1 MVYHRKVLMSVAGL
15 IWHQIEVKNDRNHP
29 TLLGWFWSPNITQN
43 SALYCIKFS
52 QYNQQGSLITYCKFF
67 NKYFTFPLKSTWG
80 LEEDF
85 SIFPTYSSYT
95 DVTQNFEPLRWRR
108 ISPCHTNF
116 KTHYSACVEL
126 SCRFSGPDFHIRNW
140 LMNIRMSY
148 NTMRCLDLCN
158 LHGVTVARF

>member
-52 QYNQQGSLITYCKFF
+52 QYNQQGSLITCCKFF
-67 NKYFTFPLKSTWG
+67 NKYFTFPLNATWG
-80 LEEDF
+80 LEEHF

-116 KTHYSACVEL
+116 KTHYSVHVL
-126 SCRFSGPDFHIRNW
+126 SFPVDFQDQIFIYVIDSWTFEWVTTQCAVWIFATYMEW
-140 LMNIRMSY
+140 L
-148 NTMRCLDLCN
+148 
-158 LHGVTVARF
+158 